1 MGCSSYGGYRPT
13 LLFQAVFY
21 PAPRLCCNAPPLHG
35 RRFASPGFRA
45 GVMPYDSTLSRVY
58 ARHGLYY
65 QYGVGLGR
73 VLGCAVV
80 KVLHYSRRYSVPRFT
95 ARGGVQ
101 IFLGRS
107 DYRRHARPAVSPGRW
122 AGALLSTSRV
132 YITAGR
138 NVNPFFEIFL
148 NIFSAPINRAR
159 RAG

>member
-21 PAPRLCCNAPPLHG
+21 PAPRLCCNALPLHG

-58 ARHGLYY
+58 SRHGLYC
-65 QYGVGLGR
+65 QYDVGLGR
-73 VLGCAVV
+73 VLDCAVV

-107 DYRRHARPAVSPGRW
+107 DYCHHARPAIGPGRW
-122 AGALLSTSRV
+122 AGALLSTPRV
-132 YITAGR
+132 YTTTGS

-148 NIFSAPINRAR
+148 NIFSAPINRAQ